1 MLQDLGLFFFTVP
14 DVGLSD
20 AVFRLSSWG
29 VGLESWGNVWFE
41 IDRLS
46 MPSFDRAN
54 SRVKRVGHECF
65 IVRAL
70 GLVATLWSVGGKAW
84 HLGFEACRAL
94 KTDFYRAFM
103 GGWV

>member
-1 MLQDLGLFFFTVP
+1 MQCLGLQ
-14 DVGLSD
+14 VGALGW
-20 AVFRLSSWG
+20 R
-29 VGLESWGNVWFE
+29 VGGNVWFE

-46 MPSFDRAN
+46 DALDRAN
-54 SRVKRVGHECF
+54 VKRVGHECF